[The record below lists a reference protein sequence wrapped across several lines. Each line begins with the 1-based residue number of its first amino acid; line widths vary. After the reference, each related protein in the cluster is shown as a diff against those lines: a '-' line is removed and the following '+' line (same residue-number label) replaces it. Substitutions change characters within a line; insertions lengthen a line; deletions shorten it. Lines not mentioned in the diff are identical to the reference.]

1 MQSMLNEIFGSLGTY
16 IPSLLGALA
25 ILVIGWLV
33 ALIISSIGEKGLRK
47 VGVND
52 WVNRLSGAEEQ
63 EKDIDVAK
71 GVGTGLFYLIMLFV
85 LVAFFQALRVPL
97 ISEPINGLLNQVFEF
112 VPQVAGGAVLL
123 LIAWVVAKVLK
134 TIVQKGLEAAKID
147 ERFGSQ
153 EETEE
158 KSAPV
163 SKSIADAVYW
173 LVFLLFLP
181 AILGAL
187 SLQGLLGPVQEMFNK
202 LLGFLPNVITAGV
215 LFLIGWFVARIV
227 RQIVTNLLAAV
238 GTDNLGEKVGLSQVL
253 GEQKLSGLIGLIV
266 YVFILLPIAI
276 AALNTLQ
283 LEAITS
289 PASNMLNLILAAIP
303 KIFAATV
310 VLAISYAVG
319 KLVCGLIDSLLA
331 GIGFNNVLS
340 RLGLGK
346 EDPDAKWTPSAIVGS
361 LVLLAIMFFAA
372 LEASRL
378 LGFAVVATLVSEF
391 MVFAGHIL
399 VGLVI
404 FAVGLAL
411 ANAVSRALTATE
423 TSQASLLGIASR
435 VAILVL
441 AGAMALRQMGLANE
455 IINIAFGL
463 LLGAV
468 AIAVAIAFGIGGRD
482 IAAAELEKWVQSLKS
497 KKE

>member
-1 MQSMLNEIFGSLGTY
+1 MQSMMNEIFGSLGTY

-33 ALIISSIGEKGLRK
+33 GLVLSSIVEKGLRK
-47 VGVND
+47 AGVNV
-52 WVNRLSGAEEQ
+52 WVKRLSGAEEH
-63 EKDIDVAK
+63 EKGIDVAK
-71 GVGTGLFYLIMLFV
+71 GVGTGMFYLVMLFV

-112 VPQVAGGAVLL
+112 IPQLAGGAVLL

-158 KSAPV
+158 KAAPV

-202 LLGFLPNVITAGV
+202 LLGFLPNIITAGL

-227 RQIVTNLLAAV
+227 RQVVTNLLAAV
-238 GTDNLGEKVGLSQVL
+238 GLDNLGEKVGLSQAL

-283 LEAITS
+283 LEAITA
-289 PASNMLNLILAAIP
+289 PASNMLNLILAALP
-303 KIFAATV
+303 KIFAAAV

-319 KLVCGLIDSLLA
+319 KMLCGLIDNLLA
-331 GIGFNNVLS
+331 GIGFNNLIS

-361 LVLLAIMFFAA
+361 LVLLAIMFFAT

-391 MVFAGHIL
+391 IVFAGHIL
-399 VGLVI
+399 AGLVI

-411 ANAVSRALTATE
+411 ANAVSGALTSTE
-423 TSQASLLGIASR
+423 TSQASLLGVAAR

-455 IINIAFGL
+455 IINIAFGM
-463 LLGAV
+463 LLGAI
-468 AIAVAIAFGIGGRD
+468 AIAVAIAFGIGGRE
-482 IAAAELEKWVQSLKS
+482 IAAAELEKWVRSLKS
-497 KKE
+497 KQE

>member
-25 ILVIGWLV
+25 ILVVGWLI
-33 ALIISSIGEKGLRK
+33 ALAISRIGEKGLRK
-47 VGVND
+47 VGLNV
-52 WVNRLSGAEEQ
+52 WVKRLSGAEEH
-63 EKDIDVAK
+63 EEGIDVAK
-71 GVGTGLFYLIMLFV
+71 GVGTGMFYLVMLFV

-97 ISEPINGLLNQVFEF
+97 ISEPINRLLNQVFEF
-112 VPQVAGGAVLL
+112 VPKVAGGAVLL

-158 KSAPV
+158 KV
-163 SKSIADAVYW
+163 
-173 LVFLLFLP
+173 VFLLFLP

-202 LLGFLPNVITAGV
+202 LLGFLPNIITAGL

-238 GTDNLGEKVGLSQVL
+238 GLDNLGEKVGLSQAL

-283 LEAITS
+283 LEAITA
-289 PASNMLNLILAAIP
+289 PASNMLNLILAALP
-303 KIFAATV
+303 KIFAAAV

-319 KLVCGLIDSLLA
+319 KMLCGLIDNLLA
-331 GIGFNNVLS
+331 GIGFNNLLS

-391 MVFAGHIL
+391 IVFAGHIL
-399 VGLVI
+399 AGLVI

-411 ANAVSRALTATE
+411 ANAVSGALTSTE
-423 TSQASLLGIASR
+423 TSQASLLGVAAR

-455 IINIAFGL
+455 IINIAFGM
-463 LLGAV
+463 LLGAI
-468 AIAVAIAFGIGGRD
+468 AIAVAIAFGIGGRE
-482 IAAAELEKWVQSLKS
+482 IAAAELEKWVRSLKS
-497 KKE
+497 KQE

>member
-1 MQSMLNEIFGSLGTY
+1 MANMMNEVFGSMGTY

-25 ILVIGWLV
+25 ILVVGWLI
-33 ALIISSIGEKGLRK
+33 ALVVSKIGEKGLRK
-47 VGVND
+47 VGLND
-52 WVNRLSGAEEQ
+52 WVRRLGGPEEQ
-63 EKDIDVAK
+63 ERGFDVAK
-71 GVGTGLFYLIMLFV
+71 GVGTGMFYLVMLFV

-112 VPQVAGGAVLL
+112 IPQVAGGALLL
-123 LIAWVVAKVLK
+123 LIAWVVAQFLK
-134 TIVQKGLEAAKID
+134 TIVKKGLEAARID
-147 ERFGSQ
+147 ERFVSQ

-158 KSAPV
+158 KAAPV

-187 SLQGLLGPVQEMFNK
+187 SLQGLLSPVQEMFNK

-227 RQIVTNLLAAV
+227 RQIVTNLLVAV
-238 GTDNLGEKVGLSQVL
+238 GTDNLGEKVGLSRVL

-283 LEAITS
+283 LEAITA
-289 PASNMLNLILAAIP
+289 PASNMLTLILAAIP

-319 KLVCGLIDSLLA
+319 KLVCGLVDSLLG
-331 GIGFNNVLS
+331 GIGFNNILS

-346 EDPDAKWTPSAIVGS
+346 EDPEAKWTPSAIVGNIA
-361 LVLLAIMFFAA
+361 LLAIMFFAA

-378 LGFAVVATLVSEF
+378 LGFAVVAALVSEF
-391 MVFAGHIL
+391 IVFAGHVL
-399 VGLVI
+399 AGLVI
-404 FAVGLAL
+404 LAVGLAL
-411 ANAVSRALTATE
+411 ANTVSGALTAAE
-423 TSQASLLGIASR
+423 TSQASLLGIAAR

-463 LLGAV
+463 LLGAI

-482 IAAAELEKWVQSLKS
+482 IAAAELERWVRSLKS
-497 KKE
+497 KQE

>member
-16 IPSLLGALA
+16 IPSLLGAVA
-25 ILVIGWLV
+25 ILVVGWLI
-33 ALIISSIGEKGLRK
+33 ALAISSIVEKGLRK
-47 VGVND
+47 AGLNV
-52 WVNRLSGAEEQ
+52 WANRMSGAEEQ
-63 EKDIDVAK
+63 EKGVDVAK
-71 GVGTGLFYLIMLFV
+71 GVGKGMFYLIMLFV

-97 ISEPINGLLNQVFEF
+97 ITEPINRLLNQVFEF
-112 VPQVAGGAVLL
+112 IPQLAGGAVLL
-123 LIAWVVAKVLK
+123 LIAWIVARVLK
-134 TIVQKGLEAAKID
+134 MIVQKGLDAANVD

-153 EETEE
+153 EETGE
-158 KSAPV
+158 KAAPI

-181 AILGAL
+181 AVLGAL
-187 SLQGLLGPVQEMFNK
+187 SLRGLLGPVQEMFNK

-215 LFLIGWFVARIV
+215 LFLVGWFVARIV

-238 GTDNLGEKVGLSQVL
+238 GTDNLGEKVGLSQAL

-283 LEAITS
+283 LEAITA
-289 PASNMLNLILAAIP
+289 PASNMLNLILAALP
-303 KIFAATV
+303 KIFAAAV

-319 KLVCGLIDSLLA
+319 KMVCGLIESLLA
-331 GIGFNNVLS
+331 GIGFNNVLA

-346 EDPDAKWTPSAIVGS
+346 EDPEAKWTPSAIVGS

-378 LGFAVVATLVSEF
+378 LGFGVLATLVSEF
-391 MVFAGHIL
+391 IVFAGHIL
-399 VGLVI
+399 AGLVI

-411 ANAVSRALTATE
+411 ANAVSGALTATE
-423 TSQASLLGIASR
+423 TSQASLLGVAAR

-455 IINIAFGL
+455 IINIAFGM

-482 IAAAELEKWVQSLKS
+482 IAAAELEKWVRSLKP
-497 KKE
+497 KQE